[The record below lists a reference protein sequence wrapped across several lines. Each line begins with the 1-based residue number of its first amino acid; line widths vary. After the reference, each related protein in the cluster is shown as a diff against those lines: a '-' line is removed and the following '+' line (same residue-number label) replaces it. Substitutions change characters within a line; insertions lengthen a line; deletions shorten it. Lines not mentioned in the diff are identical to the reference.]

1 MMNSTEVLTRSFELI
16 EQIKKQEISIYNMG
30 VSLEELRKQ
39 QKRAAIFVEVVVE
52 EDSQKEEFKKDLSNA
67 KKRSDEIEK
76 RLSLDNEYSNLL
88 NEIKGMETSIK
99 IDTIV
104 LGSLSREFRFC
115 EIFSRIQG
123 R

>member
-1 MMNSTEVLTRSFELI
+1 
-16 EQIKKQEISIYNMG
+16 MG

-76 RLSLDNEYSNLL
+76 RLSLDNKYSNLL